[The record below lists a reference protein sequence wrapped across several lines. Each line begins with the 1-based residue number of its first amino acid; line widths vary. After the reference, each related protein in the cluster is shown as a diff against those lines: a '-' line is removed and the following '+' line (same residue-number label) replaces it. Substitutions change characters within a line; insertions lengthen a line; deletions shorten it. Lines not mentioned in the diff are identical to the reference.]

1 MTLVRIN
8 DNATPNFVNPI
19 SNKGQA
25 LKNLNGRKLWKLG
38 VDKDEGDEPSM
49 KDSLVHILTST

>member
-1 MTLVRIN
+1 MRIN
-8 DNATPNFVNPI
+8 DNATPNFTNPI

-25 LKNLNGRKLWKLG
+25 LKNLNGRKLRKLG